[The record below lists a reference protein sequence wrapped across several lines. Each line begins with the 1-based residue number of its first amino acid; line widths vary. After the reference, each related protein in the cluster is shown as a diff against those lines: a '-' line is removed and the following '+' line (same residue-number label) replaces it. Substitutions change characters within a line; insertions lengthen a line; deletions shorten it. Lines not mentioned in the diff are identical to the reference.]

1 MCCQEQRGSDSDR
14 VTISCRVGSAGAGVR
29 PSVSVRSNLW
39 LGTSCGEAAPKQD
52 VFMRDSPST
61 PRALHIDP
69 VNNWLGVKHHC
80 TITRFAVAVITH
92 LWAIRL
98 VCWPC
103 FCSPDK
109 KKKVAWATTRHWYL
123 LLSPR
128 EPGPE
133 KRIEC
138 VVIVQISV
146 KKACPL
152 CLCVHVCL
160 MALRSLSAA
169 AVVVHPETC
178 GQCV

>member
-1 MCCQEQRGSDSDR
+1 MLAQQGPAFTPVCLS
-14 VTISCRVGSAGAGVR
+14 GAICGWEHFAER
-29 PSVSVRSNLW
+29 QLPNR
-39 LGTSCGEAAPKQD
+39 TSLCEAA
-52 VFMRDSPST
+52 FSLST

-69 VNNWLGVKHHC
+69 INNWLGLKHHC
-80 TITRFAVAVITH
+80 TITCFAVAVITH

-109 KKKVAWATTRHWYL
+109 KKVAQGTTRHQYL
-123 LLSPR
+123 LLSPH
-128 EPGPE
+128 EPGLE
-133 KRIEC
+133 KRIEL

-169 AVVVHPETC
+169 AVVVHPETH